1 MSRKTTKTKTS
12 LETVNNYLGLASDIA
27 FPLCNATFE
36 HSLMYD
42 GFGSLTF
49 GRSSIASY
57 IDRLTKKLV
66 FASVDQPRFEYE
78 GILLESSTK
87 NHIIRSNT
95 FSHANW
101 AKSSIV
107 TTTSAVLD
115 PTNISNSFATT
126 LTSAG
131 VSDSQTISYTRKFTE
146 AGVNALT
153 FSLFVK
159 KGSTNPTDTFNLYIK
174 NVTANITSRIQFTF
188 DGTGKILSNPSLVY
202 TLNIT
207 RFADYRIE
215 ELANGWNRLSF
226 TIESINTIDTSH
238 DYEFGLSIGTWGS
251 NTNNKTINIYGSQ
264 VERKWYS
271 TSYIATSGAEE
282 IRSSDV
288 LLIEND
294 RNLPDLSFDHTLLLE
309 VMLRGPYRIGTQSIF
324 WTGSLYGS
332 LPDNREKSRTIKW
345 SQEANNNQG
354 GFIINPSTQ
363 IEHILP
369 TMTDFKVKH
378 KIGYTRSSNIVH
390 AFANGKIET
399 TGIDEPYTA
408 GVNTYLHFGE
418 DPINNI
424 YFDGHICNFR
434 IYDRAFSKD
443 EIIMV

>member
-1 MSRKTTKTKTS
+1 MSRKTTKTKSS

-36 HSLMYD
+36 HSLVYD

-49 GRSSIASY
+49 GRSSVASY

-66 FASVDQPRFEYE
+66 FAPIDQPRFEYD

-87 NHIIRSNT
+87 NHIVRSNT

-101 AKSSIV
+101 VKSSV
-107 TTTSAVLD
+107 TTTTSTILD
-115 PTNISNSFATT
+115 PTNTSNSFATT

-131 VSDSQTISYTRKFTE
+131 VSDTQTISYTRKLTE
-146 AGVNALT
+146 AGLNPLT
-153 FSLFVK
+153 LSIFVH
-159 KGSTNPTDTFNLYIK
+159 KGATNPTDSFNLYIK
-174 NVTANITSRIQFTF
+174 NVTSNILSRAQFSFDAN
-188 DGTGKILSNPSLVY
+188 GKISPTVSLIY

-207 RFADYRIE
+207 RFADYKVE
-215 ELANGWNRLSF
+215 ELANGWFRISL

-251 NTNNKTINIYGSQ
+251 NTNNKTIAVYGAQ

-294 RNLPDLSFDHTLLLE
+294 RNLPDLSFDHTVLLE
-309 VMLRGPYRIGTQSIF
+309 VKLRGPYRSSGHSIF

-332 LPDNREKSRTIKW
+332 LPDSREKSRVIKW
-345 SQEANNNQG
+345 TQEANTNQG

-369 TMTDFKVKH
+369 VMTDFKAKH
-378 KIGYTRSSNIVH
+378 KIGYTRSANTVH